1 MTLPI
6 LACRE
11 GGWAKV
17 GKVGDTGLMPLVSVM
32 VVTGD
37 LPPDEPG
44 TGAGRTGCAGAESGW
59 LSLELCPHLPR
70 ETYHPHLGEVDQ
82 AVLCVIGC
90 PLLDE
95 GQVSEVHP
103 QVRDTG
109 WVTTWK
115 QMASTKIFHLRK
127 GTSAKN
133 RTPCMQILPV

>member
-1 MTLPI
+1 MGK
-6 LACRE
+6 E
-11 GGWAKV
+11 GN
-17 GKVGDTGLMPLVSVM
+17 TGLMSLVSVT
-32 VVTGD
+32 VFTGG
-37 LPPDEPG
+37 LPLGVLG
-44 TGAGRTGCAGAESGW
+44 TGAGRTGCAGAVSGW
-59 LSLELCPHLPR
+59 LSLESCPHPPR

-115 QMASTKIFHLRK
+115 QMASTKVFHLRK

-133 RTPCMQILPV
+133 RVPCMQTLPG

>member
-1 MTLPI
+1 M
-6 LACRE
+6 
-11 GGWAKV
+11 
-17 GKVGDTGLMPLVSVM
+17 
-32 VVTGD
+32 
-37 LPPDEPG
+37 
-44 TGAGRTGCAGAESGW
+44 
-59 LSLELCPHLPR
+59 SLEQAVLGRGLGGSVGSCAPCPPR

-115 QMASTKIFHLRK
+115 QMASTKNFHLRK
-127 GTSAKN
+127 RTSAKN
-133 RTPCMQILPV
+133 RTPSMQILPV